1 MPEALLKRLAE
12 DHVLNSAWDE
22 LTPGRQRGIILHIAG
37 AKQEQ
42 TQQNRIEKCI
52 PKIFAGKGFNEYL

>member
-1 MPEALLKRLAE
+1 MFLPI
-12 DHVLNSAWDE
+12 S
-22 LTPGRQRGIILHIAG
+22 LTGAG